1 MEQSNAQFLKELN
14 QNLSKHIIPSW
25 RVQSFS
31 DQKPFAVV
39 IPYLDKVDVMRQL
52 DAYATYGW
60 QRDHFTIIQDVYC
73 KIGITLPDGSVQWK
87 SDAGTGGSG
96 IEVEKSKASDSFKR
110 AGANWGIGRNL
121 SEVEIVRVPTN
132 LPLVKGQPKPY
143 LVDKKGNKVWDIEKH
158 INDSIKSGELKV
170 ENIFGV
176 PDLIAETPKS
186 ELTNRVTKPVTK
198 APVKKTEPAAELPEK
213 PEPILSPSKEFDAPI
228 DIKLNA
234 EDLVSLTARAKAL
247 ELYSKL
253 DQSRALGYIIKGK
266 KIVKYATIPDFVN
279 NHNIDEVRSIY
290 TELIK

>member
-1 MEQSNAQFLKELN
+1 MEQTNAEFLKELN
-14 QNLSKHIIPSW
+14 QNLSRHITPSW

-39 IPYLDKVDVMRQL
+39 IPYLDKVDVMRHL

-60 QRDHFTIIQDVYC
+60 QRDHYTIVQDVYC
-73 KIGITLPDGSVQWK
+73 KIGITFPDGSVQWR

-110 AGANWGIGRNL
+110 AGSNWGIGRNL
-121 SEVEIVRVPTN
+121 SEVDIVRVPTN

-143 LVDKKGNKVWDIEKH
+143 LVDKKGNRVWDIEKH

-170 ENIFGV
+170 ENILGA
-176 PDLIAETPKS
+176 PDLVVETPQS
-186 ELTNRVTKPVTK
+186 ELTKPVTK
-198 APVKKTEPAAELPEK
+198 TVTKPVVKKVEPKAELPEK
-213 PEPILSPSKEFDAPI
+213 PEPILSPSTEFDTP
-228 DIKLNA
+228 A
-234 EDLVSLTARAKAL
+234 EPKPNEEELAARAKAQ

-266 KIVKYATIPDFVN
+266 KIIKYSTIPEFVS
-279 NHNIDEVRSIY
+279 NHNLAEVRSIY
-290 TELIK
+290 AELIK